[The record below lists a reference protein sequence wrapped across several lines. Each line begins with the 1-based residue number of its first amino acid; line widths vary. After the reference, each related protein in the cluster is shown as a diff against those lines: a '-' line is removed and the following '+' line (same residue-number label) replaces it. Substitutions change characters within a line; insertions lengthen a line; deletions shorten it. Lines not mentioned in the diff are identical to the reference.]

1 MGHNQKEN
9 QSTGTVNWSN
19 NFINIR
25 SGEGFLKKNSGV
37 ERTENREEGKE
48 ASDYRKEE
56 SSSLTKGML
65 KDFFRIRTF

>member
-19 NFINIR
+19 NFINIC

>member
-1 MGHNQKEN
+1 M
-9 QSTGTVNWSN
+9 
-19 NFINIR
+19 
-25 SGEGFLKKNSGV
+25 KKNSGV

>member
-48 ASDYRKEE
+48 ASDYCKEE
-56 SSSLTKGML
+56 SLSLTKGML